1 MSGWGILRSFNGVTN
16 TFPTCSESL
25 KKLWHSPKTTFIP
38 PTSPQS
44 LAVAEPLDGPLMGRY
59 QDLAA
64 RTGLWLSLGGF
75 QESGPDPD
83 HVYNAH
89 VIVSDKGKI
98 AAVYRKIHLFDVD
111 IPDGPTLLESRF
123 TAPGACMACC
133 EAPAGRLGL
142 STCYDLRFPELY
154 QRLVY
159 DHGATILLMPSCF
172 TVPTGVLD

>member
-1 MSGWGILRSFNGVTN
+1 
-16 TFPTCSESL
+16 
-25 KKLWHSPKTTFIP
+25 
-38 PTSPQS
+38 
-44 LAVAEPLDGPLMGRY
+44 MGRY

-154 QRLVY
+154 QHLVY
-159 DHGATILLMPSCF
+159 DHGATILLVPSCF